1 MLALERS
8 SSPLV
13 LLPMGALSSKSLELN
28 KSRKVMVV
36 MIYLTLSGIFVP
48 NSALLLMCS
57 SS

>member
-1 MLALERS
+1 MLAFERS

-13 LLPMGALSSKSLELN
+13 SLPMGALSSKSLELN

-36 MIYLTLSGIFVP
+36 MIYLSLSDIFAP
-48 NSALLLMCS
+48 NSALFLLCS